1 MREIKFR
8 GVSVRDGDW
17 YYGDLV
23 QSNNKYYIYCSKKPD
38 FDYYDYR
45 ETGHLMEEVITET
58 VGQFTGLED
67 VNGTKIY
74 EGDILDCSN
83 AWWSAAGP
91 AGHDSP
97 IIVVKWQDDLTG
109 YNPFANYDCDCGVY
123 ISSDECKVIGN
134 IYENEELLSK
144 GGK

>member
-1 MREIKFR
+1 MRKIKFR
-8 GVSVRDGDW
+8 GISVENEKW
-17 YYGDLV
+17 IYGDLV
-23 QSNNKYYIYCSKKPD
+23 QVANKKYIYFCSNEN
-38 FDYYDYR
+38 YDYKD
-45 ETGHLMEEVITET
+45 TGHLMEEVIIET
-58 VGQFTGLED
+58 VGQFTGLKD
-67 VNGTKIY
+67 VNGRDIY

-97 IIVVKWQDDLTG
+97 IIVVEWQDDLTG

-134 IYENEELLSK
+134 IHENEELLSK
-144 GGK
+144 GGERK